1 MKGNA
6 ADVGAPIAAEMITLR
21 DIELSGQFH
30 QLYGANAPVVT
41 IRLSVSPT
49 KICPTLL
56 EGTTRK
62 YAQLLCSL
70 LYTVRQ

>member
-21 DIELSGQFH
+21 DIEPSGQFH
-30 QLYGANAPVVT
+30 QLYGANVPVVT
-41 IRLSVSPT
+41 
-49 KICPTLL
+49 ICPTLL
-56 EGTTRK
+56 ECTTRK
-62 YAQLLCSL
+62 YTLLICSL